1 MRRRKKPGAKDEL
14 LKFENLLI
22 LSPEENKGKWKDIS
36 NNKKIHVELGTGRGQ
51 FINTLAE
58 MHRDIFFIGI
68 EIKEEILL
76 DAVKKSLDNGLNNI
90 KYLWHDINNIDTIF
104 DEDEVERIYIN
115 FCDPWPKKRH
125 SKRRLT
131 HREFLD
137 KYRKI
142 LSQNGEIHFKTD
154 GEELFEFS
162 LNEMLDTE
170 YIVRDVS
177 LNLYR
182 DESIDTIKTE
192 YEEKFISQG
201 KSIYRLVAKNQN
213 YPLSG

>member
-1 MRRRKKPGAKDEL
+1 MRRRKKPGAKEQLLEL
-14 LKFENLLI
+14 DHMLL
-22 LSPEENKGKWKDIS
+22 LNPEKYKGNWKDIM
-36 NNKKIHVELGTGRGQ
+36 NNERIHVELGTGRGQ

-58 MHRDIFFIGI
+58 KHRDISFIGI

-76 DAVKKSLDNGLNNI
+76 DAVKKSIDMGLNNI
-90 KYLWHDINNIDTIF
+90 KYLWYNINEIDTIF
-104 DEDEVERIYIN
+104 DENEIERLYIN

-125 SKRRLT
+125 NKRRLT
-131 HREFLD
+131 HRDFLT

-142 LSQNGEIHFKTD
+142 LKKNGEIHFKTD

-162 LNEMLDTE
+162 LNEMLE
-170 YIVRDVS
+170 VEFKVKDVS

-182 DESIDTIKTE
+182 DESIDTVKTE

-201 KSIYRLVAKNQN
+201 EKIYRLLAENNK
-213 YPLSG
+213 